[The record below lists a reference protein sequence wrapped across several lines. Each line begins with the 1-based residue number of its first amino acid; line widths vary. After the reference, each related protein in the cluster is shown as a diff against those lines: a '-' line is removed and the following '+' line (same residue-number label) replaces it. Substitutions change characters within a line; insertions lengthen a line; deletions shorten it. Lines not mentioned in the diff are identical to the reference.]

1 MKGHAVIVLQDE
13 KGRTLFIKRSMKK
26 NTLPGK
32 WAFPSGTIKE
42 GENIFET
49 IIREASEELDI
60 KVQPISIFAKTVL
73 TEFSAHLYFV
83 LCRIDKDEPRIKEPD
98 EIDKIDWMTFCEFFS
113 KFSDHEI
120 GHGLVWL
127 RKNPQLWRTL

>member
-49 IIREASEELDI
+49 IIREASEELVI

-98 EIDKIDWMTFCEFFS
+98 EIDKIDWMTFYEFFS

-120 GHGLVWL
+120 WHGLVCL